1 MPNININLSEFQN
14 VVIVNAKSDFPAAV
28 GGVITLDADKTYFV
42 AADIDLTGDRL
53 VTSGVCNLFGYSSEV
68 AFLTS
73 TGLDSS
79 TPLITSEWTIVME
92 NITIR
97 DVGTGFSI
105 DGNIRTVA
113 LDWENVNFSNVPN
126 VGVVNTC
133 DNFIF
138 DTGAFLGAQGLRFTG
153 NIIEVDASTTITR
166 RFRMIYSSVIAFG
179 STVGINVSASATI
192 PIEGFILDT
201 VNFSGGSTYLGGLT
215 YQSDKSL
222 FVNCVGTINTTAIG
236 NMYMKLN
243 TTATDVLIS
252 GDRYAMA
259 GTTQSNGVNQKFTHV
274 PANNSMRY
282 DSTIPRLFR
291 VLATFTCLSG
301 NNNIIGIYIGVKRG
315 VSIDPD
321 ADRILESEVYLTTS
335 GARPDVGAVQ
345 ALVELNQNDEVYMIV
360 KNTSATNDITI
371 EFLNM
376 VIERTN

>member
-1 MPNININLSEFQN
+1 
-14 VVIVNAKSDFPAAV
+14 V
-28 GGVITLDADKTYFV
+28 
-42 AADIDLTGDRL
+42 
-53 VTSGVCNLFGYSSEV
+53 
-68 AFLTS
+68 
-73 TGLDSS
+73 
-79 TPLITSEWTIVME
+79 
-92 NITIR
+92 
-97 DVGTGFSI
+97 
-105 DGNIRTVA
+105 
-113 LDWENVNFSNVPN
+113 
-126 VGVVNTC
+126 
-133 DNFIF
+133 F

-153 NIIEVDASTTITR
+153 TIGTVALNNSLFRGLGSAGNIIELDASAIITR
-166 RFRMIYSSVIAFG
+166 RFRMIYSSVVAFG
-179 STVGINVSASATI
+179 STVGIDADASATI

-215 YQSDKSL
+215 YQSEKAL

-243 TTATDVLIS
+243 ATATDVIVS
-252 GDRYAMA
+252 GTRYAMA

-274 PANNSMRY
+274 PANNSIRY

-291 VLATFTCLSG
+291 VLSTFTCLSG

-315 VSIDPD
+315 GSIDPD
-321 ADRILESEVYLTTS
+321 ADRISESEVYFTTS

-360 KNTSATNDITI
+360 QNTSSTNDITI